1 MELAAMN
8 HLLCFGFGYS
18 ARALAARLDRQAWRI
33 TGTSTTAEGCA
44 RIRAGGHTAALF
56 DGTAPAAGIT
66 AALSDTAAGVT
77 HVLVSAAPNEKG
89 DPVLPHHGEDLRRAA
104 KLGWIGYLS
113 TIGVYG
119 DHGGGWV
126 DEMTPAAPGS
136 VRSQR
141 RLVAENGWLELAGAP
156 TPLVGVFRLSGI
168 YGPGSSAIDNLLA
181 GTARRIVK
189 PGQVFNRIHVD
200 DIALVVEAAMARQR
214 ISGVYNVTDD
224 EPAPPQDVVAYAAGL
239 LGLPVPPDLPFATT
253 PLSPMAVSF
262 YGENKRVRNALIKSE
277 FGVTLQYPT
286 YREGMAGIAATS

>member
-1 MELAAMN
+1 MN

-18 ARALAARLDRQAWRI
+18 ARALAARLDRQHWRI
-33 TGTSTTAEGCA
+33 TGTSTTEEGCA
-44 RIRAGGHTAALF
+44 RVRAGGHTAVLF

-66 AALSDTAAGVT
+66 AALADAAAGVT
-77 HVLVSAAPNEKG
+77 HVIVSAAPVDHG
-89 DPVLPHHGEDLRRAA
+89 DPVLPHHGADLAVAPNLR
-104 KLGWIGYLS
+104 WIGYLS

-126 DEMTPAAPGS
+126 DETTPATPGS

-141 RLVAENGWLELAGAP
+141 RLVAENAWLELARTP
-156 TPLVGVFRLSGI
+156 KPLVGVFRLAGI
-168 YGPGSSAIDNLLA
+168 YGPGSSAIDNLRA

-200 DIALVVEAAMARQR
+200 DIALVVEAAINGQR
-214 ISGVYNVTDD
+214 TTSVYNVTDD

-239 LGLPVPPDLPFATT
+239 LGLAVPPDLPFATT

-262 YGENKRVRNALIKSE
+262 YGENKRVRNERIKTE
-277 FGVTLQYPT
+277 LGVTLQYPT
-286 YREGMAGIAATS
+286 YREGMRAIAALS